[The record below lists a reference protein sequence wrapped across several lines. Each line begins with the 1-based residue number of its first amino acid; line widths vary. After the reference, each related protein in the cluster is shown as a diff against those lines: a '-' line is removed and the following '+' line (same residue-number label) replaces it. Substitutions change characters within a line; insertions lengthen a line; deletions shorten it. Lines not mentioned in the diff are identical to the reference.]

1 LFKQYVETWQFIII
15 FEKKENSKEFFLINI
30 SPNGKKFA
38 TKKMLGRRGAS

>member
-30 SPNGKKFA
+30 SPNGKKIRH
-38 TKKMLGRRGAS
+38 KKNVG